1 MGVVRKSITFTEQQD
16 DWIKKQIE
24 QIEQGDFTN
33 DREYIRHL
41 VRTHQASHQNLIEL
55 EMALEEGLMSGVS
68 DKSVEDIWKE
78 AELRY
83 GKKNG

>member
-1 MGVVRKSITFTEQQD
+1 MGIVRKSITFKEQQD

-24 QIEQGDFTN
+24 KGDFTN
-33 DREYIRHL
+33 DSEFIRHL
-41 VRTHQASHQNLIEL
+41 VRTHQNNQQGLIEL
-55 EMALEEGLMSGVS
+55 EIALEEGLASGKS

-83 GKKNG
+83 SKKND